1 MTKSIIRG
9 TATFND
15 YKATHPKVVASLEK
29 QYGSPLPQKHQ
40 QYLLDTATASVMK
53 CEQIEAW
60 MNRSVMCV
68 DRIISGSASY
78 GDYPL
83 FWISLFGIIDEYYN
97 DLMSSKD
104 FPLWPELCTPI
115 YEAMDKLRSK
125 LTEQD
130 FSIIKFM
137 RNSYCHVKL
146 DYIWHK
152 VKVKGG
158 KIVAVKSPLD
168 PRVRDLVV
176 ERIDAHGGD
185 QQAMAHSFALLVEKE
200 IASLRNA
207 VIEVMAIK

>member
-15 YKATHPKVVASLEK
+15 YKATNPKLVASLEK

-53 CEQIEAW
+53 CEQLEAW

-68 DRIISGSASY
+68 DRIISGAASY
-78 GDYPL
+78 GDYSL
-83 FWISLFGIIDEYYN
+83 FWICLFGIIDEYYN

-115 YEAMDKLRSK
+115 YEAMDKLHGK

-152 VKVKGG
+152 VKVKSGR
-158 KIVAVKSPLD
+158 IIAVKSPLD

-185 QQAMAHSFALLVEKE
+185 QQSMAHSFALLLEKE